1 MKMVA
6 VAILVIAPKIR
17 EDVQSVVRLKGDST
31 VESRFK
37 KDFWS
42 DQNLFF

>member
-17 EDVQSVVRLKGDST
+17 EDVQSVVRLKGYSIHDISIT
-31 VESRFK
+31 SIVEY
-37 KDFWS
+37 
-42 DQNLFF
+42 

>member
-17 EDVQSVVRLKGDST
+17 EDVQSVVRLKGDSIHISMT
-31 VESRFK
+31 LIVEY
-37 KDFWS
+37 
-42 DQNLFF
+42 

>member
-17 EDVQSVVRLKGDST
+17 EDVQSVVRLNGDSIHISINLI
-31 VESRFK
+31 VEY
-37 KDFWS
+37 
-42 DQNLFF
+42 